1 VPLLE
6 INLTNMSAS
15 RNPITFQKNVTTSG
29 TPVQLTNFAV
39 DTVNGETL
47 VVKAKATN
55 TGIIT
60 VGYSSATA
68 LNSGSGHFK
77 LAAGEAIEIAV
88 DYSQQVWIDA
98 TVSGEGVEG
107 IIG

>member
-1 VPLLE
+1 
-6 INLTNMSAS
+6 MSAG

-29 TPVQLTNFAV
+29 TPVQLTNYAV
-39 DTVNGETL
+39 DSNTGETL
-47 VVKAKATN
+47 VVKAKLTN
-55 TGIIT
+55 TGTIT
-60 VGYSSATA
+60 VGSSSATA
-68 LNSGSGHFK
+68 LNNGSGHFK
-77 LAAGEAIEIAV
+77 LAAGEAVSLSV